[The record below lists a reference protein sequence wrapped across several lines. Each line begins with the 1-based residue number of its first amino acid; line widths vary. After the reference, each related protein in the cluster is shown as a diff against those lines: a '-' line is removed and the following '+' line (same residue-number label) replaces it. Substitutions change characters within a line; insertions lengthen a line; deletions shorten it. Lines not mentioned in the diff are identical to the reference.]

1 MNNEYLAEEL
11 AEKKIRPTA
20 VRLRVF
26 GLLKQNPIALSLNDI
41 EHELNPIDRTT
52 LFRTLKAFEKHGI
65 IHTVNGERGLVQYAL
80 CSVSCSCSYSDHM
93 HVHFSCHS
101 CRKTYCLYDIRI
113 PGATLPEGFTPLD
126 ANVVIK
132 GLCKPCSA

>member
-1 MNNEYLAEEL
+1 MNNEYLAEKL

-26 GLLKQNPIALSLNDI
+26 DFLKQNAVALSLNDI
-41 EHELNPIDRTT
+41 ENKLNPIDRTT

-65 IHTVNGERGLVQYAL
+65 IHAVNGENGLVQYAA
-80 CSVSCSCSYSDHM
+80 CSDSCSCSYSDHM

-101 CRKTYCLYDIRI
+101 CQKTYCLNDIRI
-113 PGATLPEGFTPLD
+113 SAATLPEGFTPLD

-132 GLCKPCSA
+132 GICKQCSA